1 MLREIRG
8 TTSETRPAPQ
18 IPSWSSRH
26 AAAKAESPP
35 AHIKND
41 ITQSRGPC
49 SLVCSLANGKQQS
62 NMVLVAIAALY
73 LPHFHPPLK
82 TVQKGIQTRIYH
94 NHAVRRV
101 KQAQA
106 TKPSISKNPDPTTFL
121 AQLNAFPQL
130 IGATAGNVN
139 AALDSPTKSRQGGI
153 PIASAPAQCPLPV
166 KANAKPGKT
175 AITNA
180 FLSQISTGMW
190 EAYLLGLGSSLEE
203 GEVFGISAPT
213 LHGLQHK
220 NMGMWMTMGGTSV
233 QHQWFTGNDNEFL
246 WVVEKTR
253 NRLSL
258 TLHRH
263 LLAST
268 LAYLATLG
276 IGAMSSPL
284 PLDLKVTDLRT
295 MVTST
300 TPNVDEDEGTLRSSP
315 RIRSRRENGAAPQDW
330 SFLKRK

>member
-1 MLREIRG
+1 MF
-8 TTSETRPAPQ
+8 TR
-18 IPSWSSRH
+18 S
-26 AAAKAESPP
+26 
-35 AHIKND
+35 
-41 ITQSRGPC
+41 
-49 SLVCSLANGKQQS
+49 
-62 NMVLVAIAALY
+62 
-73 LPHFHPPLK
+73 
-82 TVQKGIQTRIYH
+82 IQTRIYH

-106 TKPSISKNPDPTTFL
+106 AKPSISKNPDPTTFP

-139 AALDSPTKSRQGGI
+139 AALDSPTKSRQGSI

-166 KANAKPGKT
+166 KANTKPGKT
-175 AITNA
+175 ATTNA

-203 GEVFGISAPT
+203 GEVFSISAPT

-220 NMGMWMTMGGTSV
+220 SMGRGW
-233 QHQWFTGNDNEFL
+233 L
-246 WVVEKTR
+246 WEGPR
-253 NRLSL
+253 YSI
-258 TLHRH
+258 
-263 LLAST
+263 S
-268 LAYLATLG
+268 G